1 MIHPVLSI
9 VALIRKVIILLLN
22 QFLFARRTLA
32 QRIVIPLVV
41 VAVAF
46 VLRMLIGTDEM
57 GLPYL
62 TFFPAAA
69 ISAFLGGFWSGML
82 AAVIGSILASYY
94 YIPPYSAFVF
104 EFHSSVVFGNVVYLL
119 DELIV
124 CSAMAALRR
133 YHLQSKEQ
141 IAEMQTLIQ
150 TIPEMIWLKSP
161 NGIYLKCNIAFERL
175 VGKPRAEIIGQTD
188 RDLFGED
195 LAQLLRTRD
204 LACITSG
211 EPRFHEAWIF
221 SAEHQKPILRE
232 TIKVAMRTQEGKLLG
247 VLGIGRDITERREME
262 ATIAHHQRELEN
274 LVEQR
279 TRQVLELNSG
289 LEEMASKAI
298 AASQAKTAF
307 LANMSHE
314 IRTPMNAIMG
324 LSHLLG
330 TTRLDDEQ
338 QDFVRKI
345 HGAGQALLSIIND
358 VLDFSKIEAGRM
370 ELHHEEFDLD
380 GLLDE
385 VALLMAGYA
394 GQKELEL
401 IVIQDPNLPGVL
413 KGDGLRLSQILIN
426 LVGNAIKFTP
436 SGHVCLQATLLERRQ
451 EQVVLR
457 FVVRDTGIGIR
468 PEVLEQ
474 LFQPFTQGDPSTTRT
489 HGGTGLGLAIS
500 KRLVELMAGQLGAS
514 SLPDQGSEFWA
525 EVPLEVVME
534 RNTAHAAHPATH
546 PDAHPD
552 AHPPDVLSML
562 IVVDHA
568 LQQEA
573 LQNQAQTLGWSIA
586 DSASA
591 NALARQP
598 HLWQERSLWILD
610 RKLPNLDALLTQVAL
625 WRQQPDTPAPLL
637 LLTLNAADQDAW
649 SQSAQAGLVDA
660 LLTKPV
666 TATSLFRGVTMAKAR
681 RLRASETAP
690 LPPDAT
696 QRTGPRLAG
705 VRTLLVDDC
714 PINLEIAQ
722 RILELEGATVTT
734 ASQGLEC
741 LELLRA
747 APHGFD
753 VILMDVQMPLMDGNE
768 AVRIIRQEPL
778 LAHLPVVALT
788 AGAMESDRHRSLQ
801 AGMTDVIAKP
811 FDVNR
816 MIHTVQ
822 RLARGE
828 KSPAL
833 PFIHAPPPRPLP
845 EWPPVAGIDMSGVFQ
860 RLGGD
865 WTLFV
870 SLLRSLRQHFR
881 LVTQEVSEMLAAGQ
895 TRQAAMRM
903 HTLRGSAGNV
913 GAVALQQ
920 MAGELETAILD
931 GSPPEAL
938 RPRFNT
944 LDQALETLF
953 QGISPLLSSGVDDA
967 STCSETPPGVDPV
980 ALQTL
985 ITALEAKNFQ
995 VLSLFT
1001 ALSPA
1006 LAAHLPATEHS
1017 QLARAIER
1025 LDCVTALEI
1034 LRRS

>member
-1 MIHPVLSI
+1 MIHPLQSAIAAIRTVIGL
-9 VALIRKVIILLLN
+9 LIN
-22 QFLFARRTLA
+22 QFLFARRTPA
-32 QRIVIPLVV
+32 QRIAIPLMV

-46 VLRMLIGTDEM
+46 ALRVLIGTDEM

-82 AAVIGSILASYY
+82 AAIIGAVLASYY
-94 YIPPYSAFVF
+94 YIPPYSSFVF

-161 NGIYLKCNIAFERL
+161 NGVYLKCNVAFERL
-175 VGKPRAEIIGQTD
+175 MGKPREEIIGQTD

-195 LAQLLRTRD
+195 LAQLFRTRD

-262 ATIAHHQRELEN
+262 ATIARHQRELES

-279 TRQVLELNSG
+279 TRQVLELNAG
-289 LEEMASKAI
+289 LEEMAAKAI
-298 AASQAKTAF
+298 AANQAKTVF

-324 LSHLLG
+324 LSHLLS
-330 TTRLDDEQ
+330 TTRLNEEQ
-338 QDFVRKI
+338 RDFVRKI
-345 HGAGQALLSIIND
+345 HGAGQSLLGIIND

-370 ELHHEEFDLD
+370 ELHHVEFSLD

-385 VALLMAGYA
+385 VALLMAGNA

-401 IVIQDPNLPGVL
+401 IVIQDPNLPGML
-413 KGDGLRLSQILIN
+413 KGDVLRLSQILIN
-426 LVGNAIKFTP
+426 LVGNAIKFT
-436 SGHVCLQATLLERRQ
+436 SAGHVCLRATLLERKQ
-451 EQVVLR
+451 TQVMLR
-457 FVVRDTGIGIR
+457 FVVQDTGIGIK

-500 KRLVELMAGQLGAS
+500 KRLVELMAGQLGAT

-525 EVPLEVVME
+525 ELSLEVVPE
-534 RNTAHAAHPATH
+534 PKTIRATTGQ
-546 PDAHPD
+546 PVP
-552 AHPPDVLSML
+552 LL
-562 IVVDHA
+562 IAVDHA

-573 LQNQAQTLGWSIA
+573 LLSHAQALGWPVPEVCSGA
-586 DSASA
+586 GLAKQASD
-591 NALARQP
+591 
-598 HLWQERSLWILD
+598 WQNKSVWILD
-610 RKLPNLDALLTQVAL
+610 RKLANLEALLAQVNT
-625 WRQQPDTPAPLL
+625 WRSQPDTPAPLL
-637 LLTLNAADQDAW
+637 LMTLNACDQDAW
-649 SQSAQAGLVDA
+649 SQSGQAAAIDA

-666 TATSLFRGVTMAKAR
+666 TAASLYRGVAMAKAH
-681 RLRASETAP
+681 RLRFKGTTTR
-690 LPPDAT
+690 LPTIPE
-696 QRTGPRLAG
+696 RTGPRLAG

-722 RILELEGATVTT
+722 RILELEGATVTA
-734 ASQGLEC
+734 ASQGLEA
-741 LELLRA
+741 LEILRDT
-747 APHGFD
+747 PHGFD
-753 VILMDVQMPLMDGNE
+753 VILMDVQMPIMDGNE
-768 AVRIIRQEPL
+768 AVRIIRQDPL

-788 AGAMESDRHRSLQ
+788 AGAMESDRHRALQ
-801 AGMTDVIAKP
+801 AGMTDVITKP

-816 MIHTVQ
+816 MIRTVQ
-822 RLARGE
+822 RLARSGTIPQRSSAL
-828 KSPAL
+828 SPSS
-833 PFIHAPPPRPLP
+833 PFLQPPIPD
-845 EWPPVAGIDMSGVFQ
+845 WPTVPGIDIQGVFQ

-865 WTLFV
+865 WNLFL
-870 SLLRSLRQHFR
+870 SLLRSLRQQFR
-881 LVTQEVSEMLAAGQ
+881 LVAQEVSEELAAGRSQ
-895 TRQAAMRM
+895 QAAMRM
-903 HTLRGSAGNV
+903 HKLRGSAGNV
-913 GAVALQQ
+913 GAVALHQ
-920 MAGELETAILD
+920 MAGELETLLLAQTLPDQLTPRLD
-931 GSPPEAL
+931 SLDQALGTLMQTVAPLLSDADGAPNGSAPPPPVDPEAL
-938 RPRFNT
+938 RALMT
-944 LDQALETLF
+944 ALETR
-953 QGISPLLSSGVDDA
+953 
-967 STCSETPPGVDPV
+967 
-980 ALQTL
+980 
-985 ITALEAKNFQ
+985 NFQ
-995 VLSLFT
+995 AITLFT
-1001 ALSPA
+1001 ALAPT
-1006 LAAHLPATEHS
+1006 LTAHLQTTEYR
-1017 QLARAIER
+1017 QLARAIEG
-1025 LDCVTALEI
+1025 LDCVKALEI
-1034 LRRS
+1034 LKKSGVAG